1 VDCSCHGLP
10 ALWVNDVRY
19 RAGGRWRCRVKH
31 ADSER
36 GRYDRDPI
44 HRIEKRMKQNARDR
58 RVRLERR
65 ILLSKQEA
73 ESHRALQIKG

>member
-1 VDCSCHGLP
+1 
-10 ALWVNDVRY
+10 
-19 RAGGRWRCRVKH
+19 VKH

-44 HRIEKRMKQNARDR
+44 HRIEKRLKQNARDR

-65 ILLSKQEA
+65 ILASKQED
-73 ESHRALQIKG
+73 ESLGKVSLEG